1 MNNTGDKKP
10 ADIDKTDM
18 QDAPFVNEECGDTMW
33 DAVLKEED
41 ERLKKLVI
49 QKPVESLGKSAQEGE

>member
-1 MNNTGDKKP
+1 MNSTDDKKP
-10 ADIDKTDM
+10 ADIDKTDI

-49 QKPVESLGKSAQEGE
+49 QKPVESSGKLAQDDE